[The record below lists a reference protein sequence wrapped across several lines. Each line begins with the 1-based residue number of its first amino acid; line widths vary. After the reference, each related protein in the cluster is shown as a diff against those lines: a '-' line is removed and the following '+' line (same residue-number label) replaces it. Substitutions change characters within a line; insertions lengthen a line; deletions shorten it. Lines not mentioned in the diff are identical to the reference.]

1 MPYQLIQTADGSLSC
16 LDVTVGQ
23 LCHNRAGAYTEAVN
37 NYVLPSGLL
46 NKAQKTG
53 DLRVL
58 DACYGMGY
66 NSWALI
72 NELLRGYPHSKS
84 HNAPITLSIVAV
96 ERSLEIIQFLPQVL
110 ALPCFDVL
118 NQNQSPLEHNI
129 YYRTLLDGLK
139 KNENPTQFTLS
150 VVNGITIQLEFWIQ
164 DLRECLPKIQGDF
177 DAVFHDPF
185 SPQKMPELW
194 TVDLFRY
201 YQALLKNRQ
210 GLVLTY
216 STAAAVQGGLQE
228 ADFQVLKTRG
238 LGQKAGATLALSAA
252 TAIEDFQVQAI
263 PFEPWEQLYL
273 QSRAAIPYRDDGL
286 SQSREH
292 ILAVRE
298 QEQQQS
304 SRPSGSSALKL
315 KPVYGKPSS

>member
-1 MPYQLIQTADGSLSC
+1 MTYELIQTADGSLSC
-16 LDVTVGQ
+16 LDVAVGQ

-46 NKAQKTG
+46 DKIRKTG
-53 DLRVL
+53 EIRIL

-72 NELLRGYPHSKS
+72 NELLRQHQRSESPRS
-84 HNAPITLSIVAV
+84 AIALSIVAV
-96 ERSLEIIQFLPQVL
+96 EQSLEIMQFLPRVL
-110 ALPCFDVL
+110 ALPCFDAL
-118 NQNQSPLEHNI
+118 NQNSSSSEHNI

-139 KNENPTQFTLS
+139 KNGDPAQITLP
-150 VVNGITIQLEFWIQ
+150 VVNGITIQFEFWIQ
-164 DLRECLPKIQGDF
+164 DLRHCLPEVQGDF

-201 YQALLKNRQ
+201 YQALLTNRQ
-210 GLVLTY
+210 GLALTY

-228 ADFQVLKTRG
+228 AGFQVLKTRG

-252 TAIEDFQVQAI
+252 TAIEDFHAHAI
-263 PFEPWEQLYL
+263 PLEPWEQLYL
-273 QSRAAIPYRDDGL
+273 QSRAAIPYRDSDL
-286 SQSREH
+286 SQSRAN
-292 ILAVRE
+292 ILAMRE

-315 KPVYGKPSS
+315 KPVYGKPAS